1 MSSFKKNAFTYST
14 IVAMGGFVFGL
25 DAALISGAF
34 KFITAEFNL
43 NEWQVGALGFGPGI
57 GVLIALPLAA
67 WSSNKYGRKAT
78 LKVIAA
84 LYLISALGSA
94 FAPTFMTLFLAR
106 LLGGL
111 AFSSIT
117 LAAMYI
123 GEISPAQ
130 WRGKLVSMTQ
140 INIVIG
146 LTAAYFINY
155 WILLNTNSD
164 AEWVT
169 TIGLKEY
176 TWRWMLGIEII
187 PALIWFGLL
196 YMVPRSPAWL
206 VYKGK
211 FEEAKRTLAKV
222 NAESEIEGHLEEMKQ
237 SVAESSKDRSV
248 GSQLKEIFSKN
259 MSIVA
264 IVALTMS
271 IVQQS
276 TGINAVLTYAPT
288 VMEQLGLGE
297 NAAFEQAIWIGLTS
311 VIFTIL
317 SLVLVD
323 KMGRRPMMIGGLVW
337 VILSLGICAYGFGS
351 AKYEVTNEA
360 IAEMQNIPEVNKLS
374 ALVGKQYGSDIEFKE
389 AVKGVMGDISARDNS
404 SVFLQKS
411 AVLNATLILIGIL
424 SFIAAFHFSV
434 GPIMWVLLSEI
445 FPISLRGIAI
455 PFFALIS
462 STISALTQLFFPW
475 QLANMGAS
483 TIFLFYASIVFVGLL
498 ILFKYLPETKNLTIE
513 EIQSKLKRY
522 SSGSTLQSYQIR
534 NWKK

>member
-1 MSSFKKNAFTYST
+1 MSSYKKKAFIYAT

-43 NEWQVGALGFGPGI
+43 NEWQVGAIGFGPGI

-67 WSSNKYGRKAT
+67 YSSNKYGRKVT

-84 LYLISALGSA
+84 LYLVSAIGSAL
-94 FAPTFMTLFLAR
+94 APSFLILFLAR
-106 LLGGL
+106 FLGGL

-123 GEISPAQ
+123 GEISPAEK
-130 WRGKLVSMTQ
+130 RGELVSMTQ
-140 INIVIG
+140 INIVVG

-155 WILLNTNSD
+155 WLLQVTNSD
-164 AEWVT
+164 VAWITSFGV
-169 TIGLKEY
+169 KENI
-176 TWRWMLGIEII
+176 WRWMLGIEIF

-196 YMVPRSPAWL
+196 YTVPRSPAWL
-206 VYKGK
+206 IYKGK
-211 FEEAKRTLAKV
+211 LDEAKETLVKIIPE
-222 NAESEIEGHLEEMKQ
+222 NEIDAQISDMQK
-237 SVAESSKDRSV
+237 SIAESSQDNSV
-248 GSQLKEIFSKN
+248 GRQLKEIFSSK
-259 MSIVA
+259 MSIVV

-271 IVQQS
+271 LVQQF
-276 TGINAVLTYAPT
+276 TGINAILTYAPT

-297 NAAFEQAIWIGLTS
+297 NAAFQQAIWIGLVS
-311 VIFTIL
+311 IIFTIL
-317 SLVLVD
+317 SLVMID
-323 KMGRRPMMIGGLVW
+323 KLGRRPMMIWGLVW
-337 VILSLGICAYGFGS
+337 VILSLGICAYGFGT

-360 IAEMQNIPEVNKLS
+360 ITEMKDIPGVDKLTT
-374 ALVGKQYGSDIEFKE
+374 LVGKEYTSDIEFKE
-389 AVKGVMGDISARDNS
+389 VVKEVMGDISARDNS

-445 FPISLRGIAI
+445 FPISIRGIAI

-462 STISALTQLFFPW
+462 STISALTQFFFPW

-483 TIFLFYASIVFVGLL
+483 TIFLFYGSIVFIGLV
-498 ILFKYLPETKNLTIE
+498 ILFKFLPETKNMTIE
-513 EIQSKLKRY
+513 DIQKALE
-522 SSGSTLQSYQIR
+522 
-534 NWKK
+534 KK

>member
-1 MSSFKKNAFTYST
+1 MSSFKKNAFIYST

-34 KFITAEFNL
+34 KFITAEFDL

-67 WSSNKYGRKAT
+67 WASNAYGRKAT
-78 LKVIAA
+78 LKIIAA

-94 FAPTFMTLFLAR
+94 FAPSFMALFIAR

-123 GEISPAQ
+123 GEIAPAET
-130 WRGKLVSMTQ
+130 RGKLVSMTQ

-155 WILLNTNSD
+155 WLLQVTDSG
-164 AEWVT
+164 AEWIT
-169 TIGLKEY
+169 SFGIKQY

-196 YMVPRSPAWL
+196 FMIPRSPAWL
-206 VYKGK
+206 VYRG
-211 FEEAKRTLAKV
+211 EINEAKQTLTKV
-222 NAESEIEGHLEEMKQ
+222 IPENEIETQVSEMQ
-237 SVAESSKDRSV
+237 LSVSESNQDRSA
-248 GSQLKEIFSKN
+248 GTQLKAVFSKP
-259 MSIVA
+259 MRIIA
-264 IVALTMS
+264 IVAFTLA

-276 TGINAVLTYAPT
+276 TGINAILTYAPT

-297 NAAFEQAIWIGLTS
+297 DAAFQQAIWIGLVS
-311 VIFTIL
+311 VIFTIF
-317 SLVLVD
+317 SLVLID
-323 KMGRRPMMIGGLVW
+323 KLGRRSMMIWGLVW
-337 VILSLGICAYGFGS
+337 VILSLGICAYGFGT
-351 AKYEVTNEA
+351 AKYEITNEA
-360 IAEMQNIPEVNKLS
+360 IAEMNDIPEVNKLTT
-374 ALVGKQYGSDIEFKE
+374 LVGKQYATDIEFKE
-389 AVKGVMGDISARDNS
+389 AIKSVMGNISARDNS
-404 SVFLQKS
+404 SLFLQKF

-455 PFFALIS
+455 PFFALLS
-462 STISALTQLFFPW
+462 SAISALTQFFFPW

-483 TIFLFYASIVFVGLL
+483 SIFIFYAAIVFVGLL
-498 ILFKYLPETKNLTIE
+498 ILFKFLPETKNLTIE
-513 EIQSKLKRY
+513 QIQSKLENK
-522 SSGSTLQSYQIR
+522 
-534 NWKK
+534 

>member
-1 MSSFKKNAFTYST
+1 MNSFKINAYKYAT

-34 KFITAEFNL
+34 KFITAEFSL

-67 WSSNKYGRKAT
+67 WSSNKYGRKST
-78 LKVIAA
+78 LKVIAGM
-84 LYLISALGSA
+84 YLISALGSA
-94 FAPTFMTLFLAR
+94 FAPSFVLLTVAR
-106 LLGGL
+106 ILGGL

-123 GEISPAQ
+123 GEIAPAE

-140 INIVIG
+140 INIVVG
-146 LTAAYFINY
+146 LTVAYFINY
-155 WILLNTNSD
+155 WLLQSINSD

-169 TIGLKEY
+169 TFGIKEY

-196 YMVPRSPAWL
+196 YLVPRSPAWL
-206 VYKGK
+206 IYQDK
-211 FEEAKRTLAKV
+211 FEEAKLTLAKV
-222 NAESEIEGHLEEMKQ
+222 VPKNEIDAHVEEMRQ
-237 SVAESSKDRSV
+237 SVAESNQDRSV
-248 GSQLKEIFSKN
+248 GSQMKEIFSKK
-259 MSIVA
+259 MTIVTIVA
-264 IVALTMS
+264 FTMA

-297 NAAFEQAIWIGLTS
+297 QAAFQQAIWIGLVS
-311 VIFTIL
+311 IIFTVL
-317 SLVLVD
+317 SLVLID
-323 KMGRRPMMIGGLVW
+323 KLGRRPMMIWGLVW
-337 VILSLGICAYGFGS
+337 VILSLGICSYGFGS

-360 IAEMQNIPEVNKLS
+360 ISEMKDIPNVNKLS
-374 ALVGKQYGSDIEFKE
+374 VLVGQQFATDIEFKE
-389 AVKGVMGDISARDNS
+389 AVKQVMGDLSARDNS
-404 SVFLQKS
+404 SVFLQKFS
-411 AVLNATLILIGIL
+411 VLNATLILFGIL

-445 FPISLRGIAI
+445 FPISVRGIAI
-455 PFFALIS
+455 PFFALLS
-462 STISALTQLFFPW
+462 STISALTQFLFPW

-483 TIFLFYASIVFVGLL
+483 TIFLFYGGIVFIGLL
-498 ILFKYLPETKNLTIE
+498 ILYKFLPETKNLTIE
-513 EIQSKLKRY
+513 EIQLKLE
-522 SSGSTLQSYQIR
+522 
-534 NWKK
+534 KK

>member
-1 MSSFKKNAFTYST
+1 MSSFKKNAYTYSI
-14 IVAMGGFVFGL
+14 IVALGGFVFGL

-43 NEWQVGALGFGPGI
+43 NDWQVGALGFGPGI
-57 GVLIALPLAA
+57 GVLVALPLAA
-67 WSSNKYGRKAT
+67 WASNKYGRKST
-78 LKVIAA
+78 LKIIAA
-84 LYLISALGSA
+84 LYLVSALGSA
-94 FAPTFMTLFLAR
+94 FAPSFITLLIAR
-106 LLGGL
+106 FLGGL

-123 GEISPAQ
+123 GEIAPAN

-155 WILLNTNSD
+155 WLLTVTNSD
-164 AEWVT
+164 AEW
-169 TIGLKEY
+169 IHSLGIKQH
-176 TWRWMLGIEII
+176 TWRWMLGIEIV

-196 YMVPRSPAWL
+196 YLVPRSPAWL
-206 VYKGK
+206 VYKDK
-211 FEEAKRTLAKV
+211 LDEAKLTLSKV
-222 NAESEIEGHLEEMKQ
+222 MPEDEIDTHISEMQQ
-237 SVAESSKDRSV
+237 SVTESNQNNSV
-248 GSQLKEIFSKN
+248 GSQLKEIFSSK
-259 MSIVA
+259 MTIIV

-271 IVQQS
+271 LVQQF

-297 NAAFEQAIWIGLTS
+297 QAAFQQAIWIGLVS
-311 VIFTIL
+311 ILFTVLSIIL
-317 SLVLVD
+317 ID
-323 KMGRRPMMIGGLVW
+323 KVGRRPMMIWGLVW
-337 VILSLGICAYGFGS
+337 VVLSLGICAYGFGA
-351 AKYEVTNEA
+351 AKYELTDVA
-360 IAEMQNIPEVNKLS
+360 IAEMSDIPEVTKLTT
-374 ALVGKQYGSDIEFKE
+374 LVGKQFETDIEFKE
-389 AVKGVMGDISARDNS
+389 AIKGIMGDISARDNS

-462 STISALTQLFFPW
+462 STISALTQFFFPW

-483 TIFLFYASIVFVGLL
+483 SIFLFYAGIVFVGLL
-498 ILFKYLPETKNLTIE
+498 ILVKFLPETKNLTIE
-513 EIQSKLKRY
+513 EIQAKLK
-522 SSGSTLQSYQIR
+522 
-534 NWKK
+534 KK

>member
-1 MSSFKKNAFTYST
+1 MNFKKNAFTYAT

-57 GVLIALPLAA
+57 GVIVALPIAA
-67 WSSNKYGRKAT
+67 WASNEYGRKAT
-78 LKVIAA
+78 LKIIAA

-94 FAPTFMTLFLAR
+94 FAPSFITLMSAR
-106 LLGGL
+106 FLGGL

-123 GEISPAQ
+123 GEVAPAQ

-140 INIVIG
+140 INIVVG

-155 WILLNTNSD
+155 WLLQSINAD
-164 AEWVT
+164 AGWATSFGV
-169 TIGLKEY
+169 KENA
-176 TWRWMLGIEII
+176 WRWMLGIEIV

-196 YMVPRSPAWL
+196 YLVPKSPAWL
-206 VYKGK
+206 VYKGRID
-211 FEEAKRTLAKV
+211 EAKQTLAKV
-222 NAESEIEGHLEEMKQ
+222 IPADEIDKQVAEMQQ
-237 SVAESSKDRSV
+237 SVAEGNQDRSV
-248 GSQLKEIFSKN
+248 GSQLKEIFSSK
-259 MSIVA
+259 MTIVA

-271 IVQQS
+271 LVQQF

-297 NAAFEQAIWIGLTS
+297 NAAFQQAIWIGVVS
-311 VIFTIL
+311 VVFTIL
-317 SLVLVD
+317 SLVLID
-323 KMGRRPMMIGGLVW
+323 KVGRRPMMIWGLVW
-337 VILSLGICAYGFGS
+337 VVASLGICAYGFGT
-351 AKYEVTNEA
+351 AKYQVTNEA
-360 IAEMQNIPEVNKLS
+360 IAEMSDIPEVENLS
-374 ALVGKQYGSDIEFKE
+374 ALVGKQFNTDIEFKE
-389 AVKGVMGDISARDNS
+389 AVKTTMGEISARDNS
-404 SVFLQKS
+404 SLFLQKS
-411 AVLNATLILIGIL
+411 AVLNAGLILFGIL

-445 FPISLRGIAI
+445 FPIGLRGIAI

-462 STISALTQLFFPW
+462 STISALTQFFFPW

-483 TIFLFYASIVFVGLL
+483 SIFLFYGGIVFAGLL
-498 ILFKYLPETKNLTIE
+498 ILIKYLPETKNMTIE
-513 EIQSKLKRY
+513 EIQVAMKR
-522 SSGSTLQSYQIR
+522 
-534 NWKK
+534 K

>member
-1 MSSFKKNAFTYST
+1 MSNFKKNAFKYST
-14 IVAMGGFVFGL
+14 IVALGGFVFGL

-34 KFITAEFNL
+34 KFITAEFDL

-84 LYLISALGSA
+84 MYLISALGSA
-94 FAPTFMTLFLAR
+94 FAPSFVTLFSAR

-123 GEISPAQ
+123 GEIAPAER
-130 WRGKLVSMTQ
+130 RGKLVSMTQ

-146 LTAAYFINY
+146 ITIAYFINY
-155 WILLNTNSD
+155 WLVETANSD

-169 TIGLKEY
+169 TFGIREY
-176 TWRWMLGIEII
+176 TWRWMLGIEVI

-196 YMVPRSPAWL
+196 YLVPRSPAWL
-206 VYKGK
+206 VYKGE
-211 FEEAKRTLAKV
+211 FDEAKRTLSKV
-222 NAESEIEGHLEEMKQ
+222 VPESEIEEKVEEMKLSLQ
-237 SVAESSKDRSV
+237 ESNQDRSV
-248 GSQLKEIFSKN
+248 GTQMKEIFSKK
-259 MSIVA
+259 MTIIA
-264 IVALTMS
+264 IVAFTMA

-297 NAAFEQAIWIGLTS
+297 KAAFQQAIWIGLVS
-311 VIFTIL
+311 IVFTVL
-317 SLVLVD
+317 SLVMID
-323 KMGRRPMMIGGLVW
+323 KAGRRPLMISGLIW
-337 VILSLGICAYGFGS
+337 VILSLGICAYGFDS

-360 IAEMQNIPEVNKLS
+360 IAEMQDIPNVDKLTT
-374 ALVGKQYGSDIEFKE
+374 LVGKQFDSDIEFKE

-445 FPISLRGIAI
+445 FPISVRGIAI
-455 PFFALIS
+455 PFFALLS
-462 STISALTQLFFPW
+462 STISALTQFFFPW

-483 TIFLFYASIVFVGLL
+483 TIFLFYGAIVFVGLI
-498 ILFKYLPETKNLTIE
+498 ILYKFLPETKNLTIE
-513 EIQSKLKRY
+513 EIQAKLQK
-522 SSGSTLQSYQIR
+522 
-534 NWKK
+534 N

>member
-1 MSSFKKNAFTYST
+1 MSSFKKNAFTYAT
-14 IVAMGGFVFGL
+14 IVALGGFVFGL

-57 GVLIALPLAA
+57 GVLVALPLAA
-67 WSSNKYGRKAT
+67 WGSNKYGRKAT

-94 FAPTFMTLFLAR
+94 FAPSYVTLLAAR
-106 LLGGL
+106 FLGGL

-123 GEISPAQ
+123 GEISPAK

-155 WILLNTNSD
+155 WILQATSSD

-169 TIGLKEY
+169 SIGLKEY

-196 YMVPRSPAWL
+196 YTVPRSPAWL

-211 FEEAKRTLAKV
+211 HEEAKQTLKKV
-222 NAESEIEGHLEEMKQ
+222 IPENEIEIQVAEMQQ
-237 SVAESSKDRSV
+237 SVSEGNQDRSV
-248 GSQLKEIFSKN
+248 GSQLKEIFSSK
-259 MSIVA
+259 MSIIAV
-264 IVALTMS
+264 VALTMAL
-271 IVQQS
+271 VQQF

-297 NAAFEQAIWIGLTS
+297 QAAFQQAIWIGLVS
-311 VIFTIL
+311 VIFTVL
-317 SLVLVD
+317 SLVLID
-323 KMGRRPMMIGGLVW
+323 KVGRRPMMIWGLVW
-337 VILSLGICAYGFGS
+337 VVLSLGICAYGFGT
-351 AKYEVTNEA
+351 AKYEVTEKA
-360 IAEMQNIPEVNKLS
+360 ISEMQDIPEINKLTT
-374 ALVGKQYGSDIEFKE
+374 LVGKQYATDIEFKE
-389 AVKGVMGDISARDNS
+389 AVKGVMGEISARDNS
-404 SVFLQKS
+404 STFLQKS
-411 AVLNATLILIGIL
+411 AVLNAALILFGIL

-462 STISALTQLFFPW
+462 SVISALTQFFFPW

-483 TIFLFYASIVFVGLL
+483 SIFLFYGGIVFVGLI
-498 ILFKYLPETKNLTIE
+498 ILYKYLPETKNLTIE
-513 EIQSKLKRY
+513 EIQAKLE
-522 SSGSTLQSYQIR
+522 
-534 NWKK
+534 KK

>member
-1 MSSFKKNAFTYST
+1 MSAYRKNAFIYST

-43 NEWQVGALGFGPGI
+43 NEWEVGALGFGPGI
-57 GVLIALPLAA
+57 GVLLALPLAA
-67 WSSNKYGRKAT
+67 WSSNNYGRKTT
-78 LKVIAA
+78 LKIIAA
-84 LYLISALGSA
+84 LYLISAIGSA
-94 FAPTFMTLFLAR
+94 FATSFMTLFIAR
-106 LLGGL
+106 FLGGL
-111 AFSSIT
+111 AFTSIT

-123 GEISPAQ
+123 GEIAPAK

-140 INIVIG
+140 INIVTG

-155 WILLNTNSD
+155 WILQNTNSSW
-164 AEWVT
+164 AIA
-169 TIGLKEY
+169 IGLKEY
-176 TWRWMLGIEII
+176 TWRWMLGIEIV

-196 YMVPRSPAWL
+196 FMVPRSPAWL

-211 FEEAKRTLAKV
+211 IDEAKGTLSKIIPE
-222 NAESEIEGHLEEMKQ
+222 NEIEDYIADMKQ
-237 SVAESSKDRSV
+237 SVAGSNQDRSAV
-248 GSQLKEIFSKN
+248 SQLREIFSKK
-259 MSIVA
+259 MSIVV
-264 IVALTMS
+264 IIGITMS

-311 VIFTIL
+311 LLFTIL
-317 SLVLVD
+317 SLFLVD
-323 KMGRRPMMIGGLVW
+323 RIGRRPMIIGGLVW

-351 AKYEVTNEA
+351 AKYVVTDKA
-360 IAEMQNIPEVNKLS
+360 IIEMNTIPNVTKLS
-374 ALVGKQYGSDIEFKE
+374 ALVGKEFSTDIEFKK
-389 AVKGVMGDISARDNS
+389 AIIDVMGEVSARDNS

-411 AVLNATLILIGIL
+411 AVLNATLILFGIL

-445 FPISLRGIAI
+445 FPITLRGIAI

-462 STISALTQLFFPW
+462 STISAITQLLFPW

-483 TIFLFYASIVFVGLL
+483 AIFLFYGGIVLAGLF
-498 ILFKYLPETKNLTIE
+498 ILFKFLPETKNLTIE
-513 EIQSKLKRY
+513 EIQSKL
-522 SSGSTLQSYQIR
+522 SVQ
-534 NWKK
+534 

>member
-1 MSSFKKNAFTYST
+1 MGSYKKNAFIYST

-34 KFITAEFNL
+34 KFITQEFNL
-43 NEWQVGALGFGPGI
+43 NEWQVGAIGFGPGI

-67 WSSNKYGRKAT
+67 YSSNRYGRRAT
-78 LKVIAA
+78 LKIIAA
-84 LYLISALGSA
+84 LYLISAIGSA
-94 FAPTFMTLFLAR
+94 LAPSFITLLFARF
-106 LLGGL
+106 LGGL

-123 GEISPAQ
+123 GEISPAER
-130 WRGKLVSMTQ
+130 RGKLVSMTQ

-155 WILLNTNSD
+155 WLLQATNSNE
-164 AEWVT
+164 EWVT
-169 TIGLKEY
+169 TLGLKEY
-176 TWRWMLGIEII
+176 TWRWMLGIEIL
-187 PALIWFGLL
+187 PALVWFALL

-206 VYKGK
+206 VYKGN
-211 FEEAKRTLAKV
+211 FDEAKETLTKV
-222 NAESEIEGHLEEMKQ
+222 IPQNEIDAQVEEMQQ
-237 SVAESSKDRSV
+237 SVAESNEDRSV
-248 GSQLKEIFSKN
+248 GSQLKEIFSSK

-264 IVALTMS
+264 IVALTMAL
-271 IVQQS
+271 VQQF
-276 TGINAVLTYAPT
+276 TGINAILTYAPT

-297 NAAFEQAIWIGLTS
+297 NAAFQQAIWIGLVS
-311 VIFTIL
+311 VAFTVL
-317 SLVLVD
+317 SLVMID
-323 KMGRRPMMIGGLVW
+323 KLGRRPMMIWGLVW
-337 VILSLGICAYGFGS
+337 VILSLGICAYGFGT

-360 IAEMQNIPEVNKLS
+360 ISEMQDIPDVDKLKV
-374 ALVGKQYGSDIEFKE
+374 LVGKQYQSDIEFKE
-389 AVKGVMGDISARDNS
+389 AVKGVIGDVSARDNS

-462 STISALTQLFFPW
+462 STISALTQFLFPW

-483 TIFLFYASIVFVGLL
+483 TIFLFYGGIVFVGLV
-498 ILFKYLPETKNLTIE
+498 ILFKYLPETKNMTIE
-513 EIQSKLKRY
+513 EIQAKL
-522 SSGSTLQSYQIR
+522 L
-534 NWKK
+534 KK

>member
-1 MSSFKKNAFTYST
+1 MSSYKKNAFIYST

-43 NEWQVGALGFGPGI
+43 NEWEVGALGFGPGI
-57 GVLIALPLAA
+57 GVLLALPLAA
-67 WSSNKYGRKAT
+67 WSSNTYGRKTT
-78 LKVIAA
+78 LKIIAL
-84 LYLISALGSA
+84 LYLISAVGSA
-94 FAPTFMTLFLAR
+94 FATSFVTLFVAR
-106 LLGGL
+106 FLGGL
-111 AFSSIT
+111 AFTSIT

-123 GEISPAQ
+123 GEIAPAK

-155 WILLNTNSD
+155 WILQNINSNAD
-164 AEWVT
+164 WAIA
-169 TIGLKEY
+169 IGLKEY

-187 PALIWFGLL
+187 PALVWFGLL

-211 FEEAKRTLAKV
+211 YDEAKGTLSKIIP
-222 NAESEIEGHLEEMKQ
+222 ESEIEDYITEMKQ
-237 SVAESSKDRSV
+237 SVAESNQDRSI
-248 GSQLKEIFSKN
+248 GSQLREIFSKK
-259 MSIVA
+259 MSIVV
-264 IVALTMS
+264 IVAITMS

-311 VIFTIL
+311 LLFTIL

-337 VILSLGICAYGFGS
+337 VIISLGICAYGFGT
-351 AKYEVTNEA
+351 AKYVVTNEA
-360 IAEMQNIPEVNKLS
+360 IIEMQSIPDANKLT
-374 ALVGKQYGSDIEFKE
+374 ALVGKEFSTDIEFKE
-389 AVKGVMGDISARDNS
+389 AIKDVMGEVSARDNS

-411 AVLNATLILIGIL
+411 AVLNATLILFGIL

-445 FPISLRGIAI
+445 FPISVRGIAI
-455 PFFALIS
+455 PLFALIS
-462 STISALTQLFFPW
+462 STISAITQLLFPW

-483 TIFLFYASIVFVGLL
+483 TIFLFYGAIVFVGLL
-498 ILFKYLPETKNLTIE
+498 ILFKFLPETKNLTIE
-513 EIQSKLKRY
+513 EIQSKLSVRE
-522 SSGSTLQSYQIR
+522 
-534 NWKK
+534 

>member
-1 MSSFKKNAFTYST
+1 MSSFKRNAFAYSS

-57 GVLIALPLAA
+57 GVLVALPLAA

-78 LKVIAA
+78 LKIIAA

-94 FAPTFMTLFLAR
+94 FAPSFITLFGAR
-106 LLGGL
+106 FLGGL

-123 GEISPAQ
+123 GEIAPAQ

-155 WILLNTNSD
+155 WILQVTNSD

-169 TIGLKEY
+169 TFGIREY

-196 YMVPRSPAWL
+196 YTVPCSPAWL

-211 FEEAKRTLAKV
+211 FEEAKRTLTKV
-222 NAESEIEGHLEEMKQ
+222 IPEWEIDKHVAEMQQ
-237 SVAESSKDRSV
+237 SVAESNKDRSV
-248 GSQLKEIFSKN
+248 GSQLKEIFSKK

-264 IVALTMS
+264 IVALTMA

-317 SLVLVD
+317 SLVMID
-323 KMGRRPMMIGGLVW
+323 KAGRRPMMISGLVW
-337 VILSLGICAYGFGS
+337 VILSLGLCAYGFGT
-351 AKYEVTNEA
+351 AKYKVTNEA
-360 IAEMQNIPEVNKLS
+360 IAEMQDISDVNKLKI
-374 ALVGKQYGSDIEFKE
+374 LVGKQFATDIEFKD
-389 AVKGVMGDISARDNS
+389 AVKNVMGEISARDNS
-404 SVFLQKS
+404 SVFLQKF

-483 TIFLFYASIVFVGLL
+483 TIFLFYGGLVFVGLV
-498 ILFKYLPETKNLTIE
+498 ILYKYLPETKNLTIE
-513 EIQSKLKRY
+513 EIQAKLK
-522 SSGSTLQSYQIR
+522 
-534 NWKK
+534 KK

>member
-1 MSSFKKNAFTYST
+1 
-14 IVAMGGFVFGL
+14 MGGFIFGL

-34 KFITAEFNL
+34 KFITVEFDL
-43 NEWQVGALGFGPGI
+43 NEWQIGALGFGPGI

-84 LYLISALGSA
+84 MYLISALGSA
-94 FAPTFMTLFLAR
+94 FAPSFIMLFSAR

-123 GEISPAQ
+123 GEIAPAE

-140 INIVIG
+140 INIVFG

-155 WILLNTNSD
+155 WLLQSVNSD
-164 AEWVT
+164 AEWAT
-169 TIGLKEY
+169 TLGLKEY
-176 TWRWMLGIEII
+176 TWRWMLGIEIL

-206 VYKGK
+206 IYQGK
-211 FEEAKRTLAKV
+211 DQEARLTLAKV
-222 NAESEIEGHLEEMKQ
+222 VPDNEIEEHVADMKRSVEESNQ
-237 SVAESSKDRSV
+237 DRSV
-248 GSQLKEIFSKN
+248 GSQMKEIFSKK
-259 MSIVA
+259 MTIVTIVA
-264 IVALTMS
+264 FTMA

-297 NAAFEQAIWIGLTS
+297 QAAFQQAIWIGLVS
-311 VIFTIL
+311 ILFTVL
-317 SLVLVD
+317 SLVLID
-323 KMGRRPMMIGGLVW
+323 KLGRRPMMIWGLVW
-337 VILSLGICAYGFGS
+337 VILSLGICSYGFGS
-351 AKYEVTNEA
+351 AKYKVTKEA
-360 IAEMQNIPEVNKLS
+360 ISEMKDIPNIDKLS
-374 ALVGKQYGSDIEFKE
+374 TLVGKQFNTDIEFKE
-389 AVKGVMGDISARDNS
+389 AVKEVMGEVSARDNS
-404 SVFLQKS
+404 SLFLQKS
-411 AVLNATLILIGIL
+411 AVLNATLILLGIL

-445 FPISLRGIAI
+445 FPISVRGIAI
-455 PFFALIS
+455 PFFALLS
-462 STISALTQLFFPW
+462 STISALTQFFFPW

-483 TIFLFYASIVFVGLL
+483 TIFLFYGGIVFIGLM
-498 ILFKYLPETKNLTIE
+498 ILYKFLPETKNMTIE
-513 EIQSKLKRY
+513 EIQAKL
-522 SSGSTLQSYQIR
+522 Q
-534 NWKK
+534 KK